1 MPARMAIPPP
11 KARQKTFISRPRA
24 QNSHARLALVA
35 AQAVAQPT
43 ATADFCDGQNHE
55 AASAPVPATK
65 APSTAARTAV
75 LRTAEGPDESEE
87 TV

>member
-11 KARQKTFISRPRA
+11 KAHQKTFISRPRA

-43 ATADFCDGQNHE
+43 ATADLCDGQNQE
-55 AASAPVPATK
+55 TSSAPAPAMT
-65 APSTAARTAV
+65 APSTAARRAV
-75 LRTAEGPDESEE
+75 LRTAEAPDESEE